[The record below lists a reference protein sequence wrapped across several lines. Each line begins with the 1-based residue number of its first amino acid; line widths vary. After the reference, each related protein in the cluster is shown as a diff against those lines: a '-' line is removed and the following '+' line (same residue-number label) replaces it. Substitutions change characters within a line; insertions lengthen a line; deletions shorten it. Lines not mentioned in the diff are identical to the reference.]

1 MRHQCHSQKS
11 HCLSHSTRV
20 APYPLRAPWMYQ
32 VFGQTLMSTGYIN
45 LSSITVL
52 ATWPKA
58 RQARR
63 KWLLPAIR
71 LEVGWLRTSHQVS
84 SLPTGAAYATLIGR
98 SKHCCRYST
107 DDGFIQAHA
116 AARNNSKRL
125 LATPALL
132 FVAGSG
138 PPPDSSN
145 TLSRYSTP
153 IASSVQPQV
162 RTSFSRSL
170 PDSSVWLMT
179 GVQGRAVLST
189 FM

>member
-1 MRHQCHSQKS
+1 
-11 HCLSHSTRV
+11 
-20 APYPLRAPWMYQ
+20 MYQ
-32 VFGQTLMSTGYIN
+32 VLGQTLMSAGYIN

-52 ATWPKA
+52 ATWPKV

-84 SLPTGAAYATLIGR
+84 SLPTGAAYATLIVR

-116 AARNNSKRL
+116 AARNNSKRNNPGSRT

-138 PPPDSSN
+138 QHQLRVTGVQSQPDSSN
-145 TLSRYSTP
+145 TPQSTP
-153 IASSVQPQV
+153 NTNRKQRSATGAHLVL
-162 RTSFSRSL
+162 SFS
-170 PDSSVWLMT
+170 P
-179 GVQGRAVLST
+179 
-189 FM
+189 